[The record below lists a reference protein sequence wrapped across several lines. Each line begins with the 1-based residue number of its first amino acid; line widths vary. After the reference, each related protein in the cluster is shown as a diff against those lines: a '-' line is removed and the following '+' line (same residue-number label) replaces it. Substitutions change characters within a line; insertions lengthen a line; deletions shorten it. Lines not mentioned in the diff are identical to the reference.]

1 MKLVIKTFIKVLL
14 ALGAVFGA
22 LAILRYWKEQQTDY
36 IEIYNDDLDEGLF
49 E

>member
-1 MKLVIKTFIKVLL
+1 MRTAIKTFCKVML
-14 ALGAVFGA
+14 ALAVVFGIVA
-22 LAILRYWKEQQTDY
+22 ALRYWNEQKADY

>member
-1 MKLVIKTFIKVLL
+1 MGMVFKTLLKVML
-14 ALGAVFGA
+14 ALGAVFA
-22 LAILRYWKEQQTDY
+22 LVLFIRHYNEQKADY

>member
-1 MKLVIKTFIKVLL
+1 MKMIIKTLIKVLL
-14 ALGAVFGA
+14 ALGAVFGI
-22 LAILRYWKEQQTDY
+22 LAVLRYFNEQKADY